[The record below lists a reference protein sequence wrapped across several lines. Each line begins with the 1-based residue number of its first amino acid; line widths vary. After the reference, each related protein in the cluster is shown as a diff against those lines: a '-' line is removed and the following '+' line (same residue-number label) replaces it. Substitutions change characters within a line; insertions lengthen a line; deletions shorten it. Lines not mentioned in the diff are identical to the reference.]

1 MVVALQSS
9 SRQKP
14 TGTASRRDD
23 HVMLVRARHRV
34 FLEQVSTKRFVSATV
49 VALFNMCVIG
59 IPFTALVS
67 AIQVAS
73 VGLFLM

>member
-1 MVVALQSS
+1 
-9 SRQKP
+9 
-14 TGTASRRDD
+14 
-23 HVMLVRARHRV
+23 MLVRARHRV